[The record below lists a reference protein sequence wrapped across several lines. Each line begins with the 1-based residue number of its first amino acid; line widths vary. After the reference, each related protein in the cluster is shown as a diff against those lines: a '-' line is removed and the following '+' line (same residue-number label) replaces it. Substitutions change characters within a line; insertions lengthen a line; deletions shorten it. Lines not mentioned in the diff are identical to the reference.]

1 MTLWLQGELEAMCEI
16 SLKSVLGRPPRILL
30 AEDDDELRWALAGA
44 LAAEGF
50 SIEQVTTSH
59 ELLDR
64 FADAVVTLDRQP
76 DVVISDI
83 RMPGY
88 NAVNVISGLRD
99 AGCRT
104 PVVFISA
111 FDDARLDER
120 LKTIDLAT
128 FLRKP
133 LRVPDLVDI
142 VEMMIWTG
150 SQTPPVGVEG
160 P

>member
-1 MTLWLQGELEAMCEI
+1 MTLWLQGELESMCAI

-44 LAAEGF
+44 LAAAGF
-50 SIEQVTTSH
+50 SIEQVTTSD

-64 FADAVVTLDRQP
+64 FADAVVTLDSQP

-120 LKTIDLAT
+120 LKSIDLAT

-150 SQTPPVGVEG
+150 SQNLPAEG

>member
-1 MTLWLQGELEAMCEI
+1 MTLWLQAELEAMSEI

-50 SIEQVTTSH
+50 CIEQVSTSD

-64 FADAVVTLDRQP
+64 FSDAVVTLDRQP

-111 FDDARLDER
+111 FDDVRLDER

-150 SQTPPVGVEG
+150 AQQTPPVEG